1 MRHATDMIYLDYAAS
16 APLRPPVARRYA
28 ELQAAHWANPSSLH
42 LAGAR
47 AREVLEEA
55 RRFLQGTLG
64 AGRVLFNSG
73 ATEGNNTVLQGLL
86 QGGEPGRV
94 LAPATAHASILEPLK
109 RLQQQGVEV
118 ELLPVD
124 GVGRLRLEALEGALA
139 VKTRLLCLQLA
150 DNETGTL
157 QPLGEITTLVRE
169 RSPRTRIHLDAV
181 HAYGRRR
188 IDLEED
194 RVDSLVL
201 SGHKLGAP
209 RGIGLLACRRP
220 EALHPLIMGGGQEE
234 GLRGGTENPAA
245 AAALALA
252 AELALGECNAEERR
266 LGGMRRRLITGLG
279 ESIPELRINGQ
290 EEGGLPHILN
300 LSCPGAPGETVLHF
314 LAEQG
319 IMVGTG
325 SACSGRKKGP
335 SHVLQAMG
343 LPERAAH
350 SALRISWGHATR
362 EEEIDRLLAE
372 LPPIV
377 ARLRRLG
384 VDR

>member
-1 MRHATDMIYLDYAAS
+1 MIYLDYAAS
-16 APLRPPVARRYA
+16 APLRPEVARRFA
-28 ELQAAHWANPSSLH
+28 ELQESHWANPSSLH

-64 AGRVLFNSG
+64 GGRALFTSG
-73 ATEGNNTVLQGLL
+73 ATEGNNTVIQGLL
-86 QGGEPGRV
+86 RGGAPGRA
-94 LAPATAHASILEPLK
+94 LAPATAHASILEPLALME
-109 RLQQQGVEV
+109 RQGREV
-118 ELLPVD
+118 EHLPVD
-124 GVGRLRLEALEGALA
+124 GTGRIRLEALARALA
-139 VKTRLLCLQLA
+139 GEPRLLCLQLA
-150 DNETGTL
+150 NNETGTV
-157 QPLGEITTLVRE
+157 QPLGEITALVRE
-169 RSPRTRIHLDAV
+169 SSPRTWIHLDAV
-181 HAYGRRR
+181 QAYGRRR
-188 IDLEED
+188 IDLEDD

-201 SGHKLGAP
+201 SGHKIGAP

-220 EALHPLIMGGGQEE
+220 DALHPLLPGGGQEE

-252 AELALGECNAEERR
+252 GELAFREASAEEER
-266 LGGMRRRLITGLG
+266 LGSLRRRLLAGL
-279 ESIPELRINGQ
+279 EEAIPELRINGG
-290 EEGGLPHILN
+290 EEGGLAHILN
-300 LSCPGAPGETVLHF
+300 FSCPGAPGETVLHF
-314 LAEQG
+314 LAEAG

-335 SHVLQAMG
+335 SHVLRAMG
-343 LPERAAH
+343 VPDAAAR
-350 SALRISWGHATR
+350 SALRISFGHATR